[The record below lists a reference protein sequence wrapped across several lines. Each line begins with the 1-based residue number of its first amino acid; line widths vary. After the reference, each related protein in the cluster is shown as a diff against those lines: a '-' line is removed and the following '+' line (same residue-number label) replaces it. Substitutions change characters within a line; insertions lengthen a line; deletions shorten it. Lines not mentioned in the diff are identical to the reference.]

1 MGESIEMAVI
11 RDCKKGYFRA
21 GRVSGFYIFVRYRAE
36 YVILNKGMCST
47 KGVWKNG
54 VYKIGTGPVL

>member
-1 MGESIEMAVI
+1 MS
-11 RDCKKGYFRA
+11 DCKKGYFRA
-21 GRVSGFYIFVRYRAE
+21 GRVSGFYIFVRYRTG

-54 VYKIGTGPVL
+54 FYKIGTGSVL